1 MGLTCSLCECVSVRG
16 FYDCVSVPLTSL
28 IRSTLPSSCPPFLS
42 FIPSCQWV
50 PCLTL
55 INSKCKTHL
64 STAPLPPFSPSWRR
78 GPGPSFL
85 SSAEYHSSD
94 LFSL

>member
-1 MGLTCSLCECVSVRG
+1 MTAQV
-16 FYDCVSVPLTSL
+16 FPLP
-28 IRSTLPSSCPPFLS
+28 PSFGALSPPPAPPFLS

-64 STAPLPPFSPSWRR
+64 STAPLPPFSPSWGL

-85 SSAEYHSSD
+85 PSAEYHSSD